1 MKLKSVVL
9 IMSHSKTFHKIL
21 LLFSK
26 FLIIFFFHVINPSF
40 FFTYEHASKNEIH
53 YLHVYVFQSR
63 KNTNITQYQ
72 TCKEIYIMS
81 LVSQT
86 FQQFPLFPLL
96 WALDQITVR
105 DP

>member
-1 MKLKSVVL
+1 
-9 IMSHSKTFHKIL
+9 MSHSKTFHKIL

-26 FLIIFFFHVINPSF
+26 FLIIFFFTWLIL

-81 LVSQT
+81 LVSLK

-105 DP
+105 DPWK